1 MQYELG
7 FVGGGNMTQAIALGA
22 VKAGVIDASK
32 IIVSNPSQDK
42 MQVLRD
48 VGIVTTAD
56 NGEVIAAA
64 EQIVIAVK
72 PQMFEKVV
80 DDFKK
85 YDVKKQVLISIMAG
99 LSSAKIAEAI
109 GCNKARIV
117 RVMPNTPTMVGAGMA
132 GIAAGAFAGEG
143 DLDLCVKIFNAA
155 GEAVV
160 IEEGQMDGLTPLS
173 GSGPAYVFLLA
184 EAMEKAAVELGVG
197 EFGEQLVRQTI
208 LGAAMLLNSSEDSA
222 AVLRQK
228 VTSKGGVTLAATSYM
243 EDAGMIDIVIEAL
256 KQAKARSIEMGQG

>member
-1 MQYELG
+1 MLLRLG
-7 FVGGGNMTQAIALGA
+7 L
-22 VKAGVIDASK
+22 IDAGQ

-42 MQVLRD
+42 LQVLRD

-56 NGEVIAAA
+56 NGEVISGAG
-64 EQIVIAVK
+64 QVVIAVK

-80 DDFKK
+80 GDLKA
-85 YDVKKQVLISIMAG
+85 YDVEKQVLISIMAG
-99 LSSAKIAEAI
+99 LSSEKIAGAI
-109 GCNKARIV
+109 GCREARIV

-132 GIAAGAFAGEG
+132 GIAAGAFVRDG
-143 DLDLCVKIFNAA
+143 DLDLCVRVFNAA

-160 IEEGQMDGLTPLS
+160 IAEGQMDGLTPVS

-184 EAMEKAAVELGVG
+184 EAMEKAAEELGVG

-228 VTSKGGVTLAATSYM
+228 VTSKGGVTLAATQHM
-243 EDAGMIDIVIEAL
+243 EDGGMIDLVIGAL
-256 KQAKARSIEMGQG
+256 KKAKARSIEMGQG